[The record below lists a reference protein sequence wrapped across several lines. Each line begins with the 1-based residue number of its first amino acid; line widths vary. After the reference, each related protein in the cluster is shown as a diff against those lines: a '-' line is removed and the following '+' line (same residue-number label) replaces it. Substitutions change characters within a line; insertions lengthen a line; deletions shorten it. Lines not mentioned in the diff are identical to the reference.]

1 MKIPSKIYQL
11 RPRTLTYP
19 SGLSILISGLSTLM
33 LRQLQDPS
41 KGFPGAI
48 CACGLRDGS
57 RRHTQHWDTTCTV
70 MTRAGRINKARKNGR
85 RLWDPSSCPL
95 AGLMVA
101 KGKTQPHLPSE
112 TAAGKCLC
120 RHREKH
126 EVQPLRHWDA
136 NRIWEYLCL
145 GGIAP
150 AKGKENSNCGVQR
163 AQSLI
168 ICFSIAWRA
177 AERRGRETP
186 SSPPSGSSLT

>member
-11 RPRTLTYP
+11 PPRTLIYP

-85 RLWDPSSCPL
+85 RLRDPSSCPL
-95 AGLMVA
+95 AGLTVA
-101 KGKTQPHLPSE
+101 KGKTQPHLSSE

-136 NRIWEYLCL
+136 NRIWEYLPRWDCTSKK
-145 GGIAP
+145 GRKIATVVS
-150 AKGKENSNCGVQR
+150 KGHNPLLS
-163 AQSLI
+163 AFL
-168 ICFSIAWRA
+168 
-177 AERRGRETP
+177 
-186 SSPPSGSSLT
+186 